1 MGNKIKSLVFIFT
14 FRSVKALC
22 LLATEG
28 YYDAD
33 FLCKHKYMMIRIGRV
48 DSIGSD
54 ALPAG
59 KNLLERKCTRE
70 VSRFTSSCT
79 CAFLLTGGDE
89 EQLPIDV
96 KKGLVLVKLLL
107 T

>member
-1 MGNKIKSLVFIFT
+1 M
-14 FRSVKALC
+14 RY
-22 LLATEG
+22 LLEKT
-28 YYDAD
+28 
-33 FLCKHKYMMIRIGRV
+33 
-48 DSIGSD
+48 SS
-54 ALPAG
+54 
-59 KNLLERKCTRE
+59 ERKCTRE

-79 CAFLLTGGDE
+79 CTFLLTGGDE